1 MLGNLPNCSMCLNET
16 RNLSGEQ
23 RLALGLI
30 KNALS
35 DLSGEPTPEW
45 GDNSRR
51 TQLRER
57 TLLFVEAWQW
67 VEANSDRPGGVYW
80 ARDALGIGDDTLS
93 GVFRRLIHSTA
104 IRGVETLHGFAR
116 LYALPMDTSLIAP
129 ILTSIESYKH
139 R

>member
-1 MLGNLPNCSMCLNET
+1 MLGNSQNYSMCLNET

-23 RLALGLI
+23 RFALGLI
-30 KNALS
+30 KNALN
-35 DLSGEPTPEW
+35 DLGGNPIPEW

-67 VEANSDRPGGVYW
+67 VEANSDQPGGVYW
-80 ARDALGIGDDTLS
+80 AREALGIGDDTLN
-93 GVFRRLIHSTA
+93 GIFRRLVCSTA
-104 IRGVETLHGFAR
+104 VRGVENLHGFAN
-116 LYALPMDTSLIAP
+116 LHSLPIDVSLIAP
-129 ILTSIESYKH
+129 ILTSIDSYKH